1 MLLKEGQALWAGMS
15 FEHRDLC
22 KQGVRNRYVD
32 RQDLQ
37 LGTAMGNN
45 DRLCRQAR
53 VLLVKTDSAARGR
66 LSKQALEM
74 RLNPVDFVYG
84 IQSCKQ
90 A

>member
-1 MLLKEGQALWAGMS
+1 MLLKESQALWAGMS

-53 VLLVKTDSAARGR
+53 VLLVKEQILQPGIGSANR
-66 LSKQALEM
+66 LLK
-74 RLNPVDFVYG
+74 
-84 IQSCKQ
+84 
-90 A
+90 